1 MIIITENNN
10 NKKII
15 IITRTSTHSQYSR
28 KKNTTKYHHIE
39 NPLQENIVAEIN
51 QDLPDGK
58 FVARKRNLHFRLF
71 P

>member
-1 MIIITENNN
+1 MIIV
-10 NKKII
+10 II
-15 IITRTSTHSQYSR
+15 IITTHTSSTHSQYCR
-28 KKNTTKYHHIE
+28 KKNTTKYHHCE
-39 NPLQENIVAEIN
+39 NPLQEQIAAEIN